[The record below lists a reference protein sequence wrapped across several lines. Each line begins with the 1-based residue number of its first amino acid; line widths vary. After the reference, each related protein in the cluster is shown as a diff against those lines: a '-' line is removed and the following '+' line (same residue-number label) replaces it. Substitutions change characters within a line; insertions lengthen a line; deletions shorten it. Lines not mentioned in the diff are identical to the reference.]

1 MLARVL
7 TAAVGIP
14 LMLYVACVDSPW
26 PLRVFG
32 ALLTLLIY
40 FEFRAAGQSEYRP
53 PISGGM
59 SVVVLLFFV
68 GTRRPNLGTDPLDFI
83 YFLIILLLC
92 IVCWKRV
99 PIMSEAFLFVCLAV
113 GAVMLLGIK
122 GVLDPDT
129 TGIGS
134 LAAFRTSA
142 LLLFFLTIWAGD
154 TAAMLFGKLFG
165 RNKLA
170 PNISP
175 NKTWEGSIANL
186 LAASCVGYFLAHLG
200 ELSPV
205 EGLGVGA
212 ISGSLGQV
220 GDLVES
226 AWKRR
231 VGIKDSGSLLPGH
244 GGVLDR
250 FDSMLFAA
258 PFVALFLSLIR

>member
-1 MLARVL
+1 MLARVF

-14 LMLYVACVDSPW
+14 LMLYVACVDSYFVV
-26 PLRVFG
+26 LGFALCLAIAAFVEINVAVRSFF
-32 ALLTLLIY
+32 ALLPFWLVWVVGCGAIVILAR
-40 FEFRAAGQSEYRP
+40 FNPADA
-53 PISGGM
+53 ISFT
-59 SVVVLLFFV
+59 SFH
-68 GTRRPNLGTDPLDFI
+68 
-83 YFLIILLLC
+83 
-92 IVCWKRV
+92 
-99 PIMSEAFLFVCLAV
+99 
-113 GAVMLLGIK
+113 
-122 GVLDPDT
+122 
-129 TGIGS
+129 
-134 LAAFRTSA
+134 TSA
-142 LLLFFLTIWAGD
+142 LLLFVLTIWAGD
-154 TAAMLFGKLFG
+154 TAAMLFGKLIG

-200 ELSPV
+200 ELSPI

-212 ISGSLGQV
+212 ISGTLGQV

-231 VGIKDSGSLLPGH
+231 VGIKDSGQLLPGH

-258 PFVALFLSLIR
+258 PYVAVYLCLIR

>member
-14 LMLYVACVDSPW
+14 LMLYVACVDSYFVV
-26 PLRVFG
+26 LGFALCLAIAAFVEISAAVRSFF
-32 ALLTLLIY
+32 ALLPFWLVWV
-40 FEFRAAGQSEYRP
+40 AGCGAIVILARFNP
-53 PISGGM
+53 ADVISVT
-59 SVVVLLFFV
+59 SFH
-68 GTRRPNLGTDPLDFI
+68 
-83 YFLIILLLC
+83 
-92 IVCWKRV
+92 
-99 PIMSEAFLFVCLAV
+99 
-113 GAVMLLGIK
+113 
-122 GVLDPDT
+122 
-129 TGIGS
+129 
-134 LAAFRTSA
+134 TSA